1 MQDVEIP
8 AVAKLVFHSCEFDAE
23 FEEGGAYVLRSFID
37 CYMLSRVGWGTRGW
51 LVHAVIYIAM
61 HCLMSQ
67 PESNH

>member
-37 CYMLSRVGWGTRGW
+37 CYMLSRVGWGTRDG
-51 LVHAVIYIAM
+51 LYTR
-61 HCLMSQ
+61 
-67 PESNH
+67 